1 MSVAIKIRQERELK
15 KMSQED
21 LAFKIGVSQVTIG
34 KWEQGTSIKHE
45 HLKKLSETLE
55 IPIDYLLEEKQINI
69 NPNIENSTNN
79 YVAFEIIVKTPN
91 EVIEKLFDKIDK
103 LIEALN
109 NK

>member
-1 MSVAIKIRQERELK
+1 MSVAIKIRKLRELK

-69 NPNIENSTNN
+69 SPNIENSTNN

-91 EVIEKLFDKIDK
+91 EVIEKLFDRMDK

-109 NK
+109 NR

>member
-1 MSVAIKIRQERELK
+1 MSVAIKIRQVRELK

>member
-1 MSVAIKIRQERELK
+1 MSVAIKIRQVRELK

-55 IPIDYLLEEKQINI
+55 IPIYYLLEEKQINI